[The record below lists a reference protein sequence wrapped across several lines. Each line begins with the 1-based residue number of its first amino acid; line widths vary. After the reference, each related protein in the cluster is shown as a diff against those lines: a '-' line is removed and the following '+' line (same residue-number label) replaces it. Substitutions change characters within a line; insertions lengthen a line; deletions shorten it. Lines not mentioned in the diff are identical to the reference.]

1 MMAIEYRLRIDSDL
15 SPETFPMGRL
25 ADYLSSLA
33 KLLGQPSNVHFQD
46 ILKGSSI
53 LVARVDDAAVSNVRE
68 RVRGVSTGF
77 GPKDALKAFDEID
90 ALLRQDN
97 ATGTLVNEHEGIVI
111 PFPGKGRPEPVVFG
125 PFKQDGTL
133 DGQVIRVGGTDDTV
147 PVHLRDIDAIHTHL
161 HASPEVARKIAQ
173 HLLGPTI
180 RVHGTGTWFRGGDGT
195 WELKSFKITD
205 FEVLGE
211 EPLSEVVQGIRK
223 VGGSQWNE
231 VPDPVRL
238 LIEHRRDDGEVQ

>member
-1 MMAIEYRLRIDSDL
+1 MAIEYRLRIDSDL
-15 SPETFPMGRL
+15 SPETFPMDRL

-33 KLLGQPSNVHFQD
+33 KLLGQSSNVHFTE
-46 ILKGSSI
+46 LRSGSSI
-53 LVARVDDAAVSNVRE
+53 VVARVDDVAVSNVRE

-77 GPKDALKAFDEID
+77 GPKDALRAYNAID

-97 ATGTLVNEHEGIVI
+97 ATGSLVSDQEGIVI
-111 PFPGKGRPEPVVFG
+111 PFPGKARPEPIVFG

-147 PVHLRDIDAIHTHL
+147 PVHLRDTDAIHTHL
-161 HASPEVARKIAQ
+161 HASPEVARRIAQ

-180 RVHGTGTWFRGGDGT
+180 RVHGTGTWFRDDDGS
-195 WELKSFKITD
+195 WELKSFKIAD

-211 EPLSEVVQGIRK
+211 EPLSEVVRSIRK

-238 LIEHRRDDGEVQ
+238 LIEHRRDDGDVQ

>member
-1 MMAIEYRLRIDSDL
+1 MAIEYRLRIDSDL

-33 KLLGQPSNVHFQD
+33 KLLGQQSNVHFLD
-46 ILKGSSI
+46 IQHGSSI
-53 LVARVDDAAVSNVRE
+53 LVARVDDVAVSHVRE
-68 RVRGVSTGF
+68 RIRGVSTGI
-77 GPKDALKAFDEID
+77 GTKDAMKAYNEID
-90 ALLRQDN
+90 TLLRQDN
-97 ATGTLVNEHEGIVI
+97 AVGTLEIEHEGVVI
-111 PFPGKGRPEPVVFG
+111 PFPGKARPEPVVFG

-147 PVHLRDIDAIHTHL
+147 PVHLRDTDAIHTHL
-161 HASPEVARKIAQ
+161 HASPEVARRIAQ
-173 HLLGPTI
+173 YLLGPTI
-180 RVHGTGTWFRGGDGT
+180 RVLGTGTWFRDDDGT

-205 FEVLGE
+205 FEVLGDE
-211 EPLSEVVQGIRK
+211 LLSEVVHSIRK
-223 VGGSQWNE
+223 SGGSEWNE